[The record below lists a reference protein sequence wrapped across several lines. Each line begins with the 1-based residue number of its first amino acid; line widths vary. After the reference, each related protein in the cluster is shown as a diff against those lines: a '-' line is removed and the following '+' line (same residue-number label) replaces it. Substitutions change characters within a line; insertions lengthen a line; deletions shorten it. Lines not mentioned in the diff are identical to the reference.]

1 MKVSKPWITF
11 SAVLAILTL
20 SACGMDQPTDPGVSP
35 SEGLLASR
43 GPAQS
48 CQAVQGAIVGNV
60 LEASQVSGDL
70 QGVTFNIAEPETTFV
85 GGGVIRLAT
94 QHRFQLFSG
103 AFAGG
108 AFETVDRGMQVP
120 VEGDLYRLINHYRIV
135 RGEGPLEGASGNLQ
149 VNGTLRIDFENL
161 GLFFAGL
168 APLAEG
174 NGDID
179 VTYHGVICGQG

>member
-1 MKVSKPWITF
+1 MKILKPFIAFPATLV
-11 SAVLAILTL
+11 VLAL
-20 SACGMDQPTDPGVSP
+20 SGCGVDQPTAPGIAP
-35 SEGLLASR
+35 SHDLLASR

-48 CQAVQGAIVGNV
+48 CEAVQGAIVGNV
-60 LEASQVSGDL
+60 LDASQVSGDL
-70 QGVTFNIAEPETTFV
+70 EGITFNIAEPETTFI

-120 VEGDLYRLINHYRIV
+120 VDGDLYRLTNHYRIV
-135 RGEGPLEGASGNLQ
+135 RGEGPLDGASGNLQ

-161 GLFFAGL
+161 GLYFAGL
-168 APLAEG
+168 APLADG

-179 VTYHGVICGQG
+179 VTYRGVVCAAG

>member
-1 MKVSKPWITF
+1 MKVSTSWNMVPV
-11 SAVLAILTL
+11 ALAMLSL
-20 SACGMDQPTDPGVSP
+20 SACGMDQPTAPRVAAEED
-35 SEGLLASR
+35 LLASR

-60 LEASQVSGDL
+60 LEASPVSGDL
-70 QGVTFNIAEPETTFV
+70 QGITFGIAEPQTTFV

-108 AFETVDRGMQVP
+108 AFETEDRGMQVP
-120 VEGDLYRLINHYRIV
+120 MGDDLYRLTNHYRIV

-161 GLFFAGL
+161 GRALAGL
-168 APLAEG
+168 EPLAEG

-179 VTYHGVICGQG
+179 ATYRGVVCAAG